1 MISIIGTGNVAH
13 HLAKRFHQ
21 KGIKIDQIYGRNIIA
36 AQNLAQI
43 VSSKAISKPSEWLRE
58 TCVCIVA
65 VSDSAIPLIAEAFSS
80 IIAPETWVVHT
91 AGTTSSTVFKPFF
104 KQFGSLYPFQTF
116 SMGREPDFEQIP
128 IFVNANNANGLDLL
142 KKIAHH
148 ISPKVYEL
156 LDEKRIALHISG
168 VLVNNFTNHLFQ
180 ITQNVLELEG
190 LPFEIVLPLLEETM
204 LKIQHASPQKMQ
216 TGPAKRGDLNTIR
229 QHLTYLKKLPLSQ
242 QFVYKSLT
250 DSILKEFKH
259 IPTDEKSLQIGNF

>member
-1 MISIIGTGNVAH
+1 MVSIIGTGNVAH
-13 HLAKRFHQ
+13 HLAKRFFQ
-21 KGIKIDQIYGRNIIA
+21 KGVPIDQIYGRNVAA
-36 AQNLAQI
+36 AQNLAQM
-43 VSSKAISKPSEWLRE
+43 VASKAVSKPSEWLRE
-58 TCVCIVA
+58 TRVCIVA
-65 VSDSAIPLIAEAFSS
+65 VSDSAIPLVAETFST

-91 AGTTSSTVFKPFF
+91 AGTTPSTVFKPFF

-128 IFVNANNANGLDLL
+128 IFVNANQANGLDLL
-142 KKIAHH
+142 KTVAHH

-156 LDEKRIALHISG
+156 LDEKRVALHISG

-204 LKIQHASPQKMQ
+204 LKIQHASPNDMQ

-229 QHLTYLKKLPLSQ
+229 QHLAYLKKLPVAQ
-242 QFVYKSLT
+242 QSVYKALT
-250 DSILKEFKH
+250 DSLLQEFKH
-259 IPTDEKSLQIGNF
+259 IPSVKNLLEI

>member
-1 MISIIGTGNVAH
+1 MVSIIGTGNVAH
-13 HLAKRFHQ
+13 HLAKRFHL
-21 KGIKIDQIYGRNIIA
+21 KGIPIDQIYGRNVAA

-43 VSSKAISKPSEWLRE
+43 VSSKAVSKPSEWLRD
-58 TCVCIVA
+58 TRVCIVA
-65 VSDSAIPLIAEAFSS
+65 VSDSAIPLVAETFST

-91 AGTTSSTVFKPFF
+91 AGTTPSTVFKPFF

-116 SMGREPDFEQIP
+116 SLGREPDFEQIP
-128 IFVNANNANGLDLL
+128 IFVNANHPSGLDLL
-142 KKIAHH
+142 KTVAHH

-180 ITQNVLELEG
+180 ITQNVLALEG

-204 LKIQHASPQKMQ
+204 LKIQHASPHEMQ

-229 QHLTYLKKLPLSQ
+229 QHLTYLKKLPAAQ
-242 QFVYKSLT
+242 QLVYKALT
-250 DSILKEFKH
+250 DSLLKEFKH
-259 IPTDEKSLQIGNF
+259 IPSVENLLQI